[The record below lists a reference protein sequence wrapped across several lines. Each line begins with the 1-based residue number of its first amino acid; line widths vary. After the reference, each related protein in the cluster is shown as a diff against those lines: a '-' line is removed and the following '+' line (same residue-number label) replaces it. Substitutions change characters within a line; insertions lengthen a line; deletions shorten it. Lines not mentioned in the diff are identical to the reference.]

1 MNDEEENNDF
11 DLGNMTDRPLKN
23 ARKYVDSNFVHDI
36 MDARTNKHY
45 FARAHVWPSMRTDL
59 PHNVLVILSNT
70 SGAMIHGSCEPC
82 KVSALGRCSHVVAL
96 LLLLYV
102 HDHVAKYGPTVTV
115 PYHPC

>member
-70 SGAMIHGSCEPC
+70 SGAVIHGSCEPC
-82 KVSALGRCSHVVAL
+82 KVSALA
-96 LLLLYV
+96 
-102 HDHVAKYGPTVTV
+102 DTD
-115 PYHPC
+115 